1 MTGIQAIV
9 FGFSCAFTWVEVL
22 RLGSRKPFNCL
33 KCMCGWFTLI
43 IAGVCHVEY
52 WPFYLPVG
60 VTVGAVFSA
69 IKMRWL

>member
-9 FGFSCAFTWVEVL
+9 FGFACAFVWVEVL
-22 RLGSRKPFNCL
+22 KLGRHKPFNCL
-33 KCMCGWFTLI
+33 HCMTGWCTLL
-43 IAGVCHVEY
+43 IAWLGHVGY
-52 WPFYLPVG
+52 WPFYLFVG